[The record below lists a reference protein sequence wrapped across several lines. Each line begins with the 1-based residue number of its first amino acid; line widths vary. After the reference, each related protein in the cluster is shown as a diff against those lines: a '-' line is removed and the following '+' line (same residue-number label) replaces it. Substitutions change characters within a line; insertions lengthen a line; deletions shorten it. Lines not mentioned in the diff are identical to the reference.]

1 MIGKTL
7 AQFRI
12 TDEIGRGG
20 MGEVYRA
27 TDTRLGREV
36 AIKVLPAEVAADP
49 ERLQRFEREARA
61 VAALSHP
68 NILAIHDF
76 AVEEG
81 VAYAVTELLEGETLR
96 QELTRRGRL
105 PIDRAITFAIGT
117 VRGLAASHDKGIV
130 HRDLKPE
137 NVFITEEGQ
146 VKILDFGLAKVERS
160 SESIESSAG
169 IEERGTEAFETDPG
183 SVIGT
188 VSYMSPEQARGES
201 TDQRS
206 DLFSFGVVVYEML
219 TGKNP
224 FLRGSAAETMSS
236 ILRDDPPPAG
246 RVVSEVPEELD
257 RMVGHCLEKNPAV
270 RARSAHDLAFHLE
283 AVHRSLSSGA
293 SPPSPRAA
301 APGTA
306 VDSLAVLP
314 FLNQSGDPDAEYLS
328 DGITETIIDNLSQL
342 PSLRVMAR
350 STVFSYKD
358 RDVDPRRVGQELGIR
373 AVLTGR
379 LLQRGDTLVIRAE
392 LVDASDGSRL
402 WGGHYDRS
410 LDDLLAVERDLAREI
425 SEKLRLK
432 LSGKEKRRLAKRHTE
447 NAEAH
452 QAYLKGRFIWNRWT
466 LEGMEAAI
474 NHFERA
480 LALDPDYALAYAGL
494 ADSYSV
500 LGNIKAL
507 PPDEAYGKAKMAA
520 LEGLALDNGIGEL
533 HASLGFVQR
542 FYAWDWD
549 AAQREFEQAIQLTP
563 GYATGHRW
571 YAQFLS
577 GMARHDEA
585 IVEAEKALELDPL
598 SLSIHTAV
606 GDVYFYARRYDEA
619 IGYYQRALE
628 MDPQFQAAHTDLA
641 RAYEHKG
648 MYEEAIEEFRIGA
661 DLAPKGPPEPSSGL
675 AHVFARMGRRDEALQ
690 IIEELKDLAGRR
702 YVSPYGIA
710 SIYACLGETDL
721 ALEWLEKAY
730 ADHDQTLVFIKV
742 HPRLDPLRSDPRFED
757 LLRRMNL

>member
-76 AVEEG
+76 GVEKG
-81 VAYAVTELLEGETLR
+81 VAYAVTELLEGGTLR
-96 QELTRRGRL
+96 QELARRGRL
-105 PIDRAITFAIGT
+105 PVDRAITFAIGM

-137 NVFITEEGQ
+137 NVFITDDGQ

-160 SESIESSAG
+160 SPAETGEGA
-169 IEERGTEAFETDPG
+169 TEAFQTDPG
-183 SVIGT
+183 SILGT
-188 VSYMSPEQARGES
+188 LAYIPPEQARGEAA
-201 TDQRS
+201 DQRS
-206 DLFSFGVVVYEML
+206 DLFSFGVLVYEML
-219 TGKNP
+219 TGANP

-236 ILRDDPPPAG
+236 ILRDDPPRAAS
-246 RVVSEVPEELD
+246 VVSEVPGELD
-257 RMVGHCLEKNPAV
+257 RLVGHCLEKSPGE

-283 AVHRSLSSGA
+283 AALRNLSSEA
-293 SPPSPRAA
+293 SSPSPQAA

-314 FLNQSGDPDAEYLS
+314 FLNQSGDPEAEYLS

-425 SEKLRLK
+425 SENLRLK
-432 LSGKEKRRLAKRHTE
+432 LSGEEKRRLAKRHTE
-447 NAEAH
+447 NTEAH
-452 QAYLKGRFIWNRWT
+452 QAYLKGRFSWNRWT
-466 LEGMEAAI
+466 LEGMEVAI

-549 AAQREFEQAIQLTP
+549 AAEREFEQAIELTP

-577 GMARHDEA
+577 GMARHEEA
-585 IVEAEKALELDPL
+585 IVEAERALELDPL

-619 IGYYQRALE
+619 ISYYQRALE

-648 MYEEAIEEFRIGA
+648 MFEEAIEEFRIGA

-690 IIEELKDLAGRR
+690 IIDELKDLAGRR

-742 HPRLDPLRSDPRFED
+742 HPRLDTLRSDSRFED
-757 LLRRMNL
+757 LLQRMNL

>member
-1 MIGKTL
+1 M
-7 AQFRI
+7 
-12 TDEIGRGG
+12 
-20 MGEVYRA
+20 
-27 TDTRLGREV
+27 
-36 AIKVLPAEVAADP
+36 
-49 ERLQRFEREARA
+49 
-61 VAALSHP
+61 
-68 NILAIHDF
+68 
-76 AVEEG
+76 
-81 VAYAVTELLEGETLR
+81 
-96 QELTRRGRL
+96 
-105 PIDRAITFAIGT
+105 

-137 NVFITEEGQ
+137 NVFITDDGQ

-160 SESIESSAG
+160 SPAETGEGA
-169 IEERGTEAFETDPG
+169 TEAFQTDPG
-183 SVIGT
+183 SILGT
-188 VSYMSPEQARGES
+188 LAYIPPEQARGEAA
-201 TDQRS
+201 DQRS
-206 DLFSFGVVVYEML
+206 DLFSFGVLVYEML
-219 TGKNP
+219 TGANP

-236 ILRDDPPPAG
+236 ILRDDPPRAAS
-246 RVVSEVPEELD
+246 VVSEVPGELD
-257 RMVGHCLEKNPAV
+257 RLVGHCLEKSPGE

-283 AVHRSLSSGA
+283 AALRNLSSEA
-293 SPPSPRAA
+293 SSPSPQAA

-314 FLNQSGDPDAEYLS
+314 FLNQSGDPEAEYLS

-373 AVLTGR
+373 AVLT
-379 LLQRGDTLVIRAE
+379 
-392 LVDASDGSRL
+392 
-402 WGGHYDRS
+402 
-410 LDDLLAVERDLAREI
+410 RDLAREI
-425 SEKLRLK
+425 SENLRLK
-432 LSGKEKRRLAKRHTE
+432 LSGEEKRRLAKRHTE
-447 NAEAH
+447 NTEAH
-452 QAYLKGRFIWNRWT
+452 QAYLKGRFSWNRWT
-466 LEGMEAAI
+466 LEGMEVAI

-520 LEGLALDNGIGEL
+520 LEGLALV

-549 AAQREFEQAIQLTP
+549 AAEREFEQAIELTP

-577 GMARHDEA
+577 GMARHEEA
-585 IVEAEKALELDPL
+585 IVEAERALELDPL

-619 IGYYQRALE
+619 ISYYQRALE

-648 MYEEAIEEFRIGA
+648 MFEEAIEEFRIGA

-675 AHVFARMGRRDEALQ
+675 AHVFDRSGPRMAREG
-690 IIEELKDLAGRR
+690 
-702 YVSPYGIA
+702 
-710 SIYACLGETDL
+710 
-721 ALEWLEKAY
+721 
-730 ADHDQTLVFIKV
+730 
-742 HPRLDPLRSDPRFED
+742 
-757 LLRRMNL
+757 LRRP